1 MSGAQWTELEFQ
13 GVAAGGFQNSQ
24 VSHHEKGESASDY
37 QISNFE
43 ITTREQLG
51 TIVQWMSNSCLQFL
65 IKSKKIELNYAQL
78 SK

>member
-43 ITTREQLG
+43 ITTREQLDTSTVNVKFLP
-51 TIVQWMSNSCLQFL
+51 TIFNQ
-65 IKSKKIELNYAQL
+65 IKKNRIELR
-78 SK
+78 SIK